1 MNSTI
6 KLPGFEDVNIKK
18 MEEVDGR
25 LCLHIEIPLI
35 THTCPE
41 CAAST
46 MKVHDYRIQKIK
58 HLKLFERH
66 TLIFYRKRRYVCP
79 CGKRFA
85 ENNPFVERYQRLSVE
100 FNQALKIRSIK
111 GKTFKETAEVYG
123 TSASTVVR
131 RFDQLAEV
139 TVNEEAKELPKVIAI
154 DEYKGDTKEGK
165 YQLIIANG
173 ITREPIDILPNRYK
187 DTIKHYLRRYG
198 SQVEVV
204 VMDMS
209 QSFKAAVKQS
219 LGNPVIVAD
228 RFHFVRYIYW
238 ALDGV
243 RRRVQSSWHDYD
255 RKKCKKMRHVFYK
268 RSAKLKEGDRWYLQ
282 RYLEKSEEL
291 KQAYEL
297 KERFCKWFDEAKL
310 NGEENILKTKNAL
323 YDFYEAIDEAGI
335 PEFQR
340 SAQTLKNWQNEILNS
355 FRYNYSNGFL
365 EGINNLTKVM
375 KRNAFGFRSFLRFR
389 AKILL
394 THKYKRMGAHIG

>member
-1 MNSTI
+1 M
-6 KLPGFEDVNIKK
+6 LPGFEEVNITK
-18 MEEVDGR
+18 MEEVDER
-25 LCLHIEIPLI
+25 LCLHIELPLKS
-35 THTCPE
+35 HKCPE
-41 CAAST
+41 CATST

-66 TLIFYRKRRYVCP
+66 TLLFYRKRRYACP

-85 ENNPFVERYQRLSVE
+85 EKNSFVERYQRLSVE

-139 TVNEEAKELPKVIAI
+139 TVNEVAKELPKVIAI

-187 DTIKHYLRRYG
+187 NTIKHYLRRYG

-209 QSFKAAVKQS
+209 QSFKAAVQQALDK
-219 LGNPVIVAD
+219 PVIVAD

-243 RRRVQSSWHDYD
+243 RRRIQSSWHDYD

-268 RSAKLKEGDRWYLQ
+268 RSDKLNESDQWYLQ
-282 RYLEKSEEL
+282 RYLEMSPEL

-297 KERFCKWFDEAKL
+297 KERFCQWFDKAKV
-310 NGEENILKTKNAL
+310 NGEENILKTKNTL
-323 YDFYEAIDEAGI
+323 YDFYEAIDAAGI

-394 THKYKRMGAHIG
+394 THKYKRMGTHIG